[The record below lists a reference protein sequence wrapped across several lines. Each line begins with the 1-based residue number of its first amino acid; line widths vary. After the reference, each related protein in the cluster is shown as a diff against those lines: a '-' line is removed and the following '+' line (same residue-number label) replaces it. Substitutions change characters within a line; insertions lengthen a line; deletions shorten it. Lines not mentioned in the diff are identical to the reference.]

1 MSFESIIYSCKLL
14 YLVLDPS
21 DLLMFKKIPKNNY
34 VLAKDEIELFKQINI
49 WKNKKIIKKKNNLK
63 SLFFTKINDNNLKIF
78 Y

>member
-1 MSFESIIYSCKLL
+1 
-14 YLVLDPS
+14 
-21 DLLMFKKIPKNNY
+21 MFKKIPKNNY

-49 WKNKKIIKKKNNLK
+49 WKNKKIIKNNNLK